1 MTSRQKVASTLASY
15 PATVTLHQT
24 QWIRWAELLGAVV
37 PFVLGLYSACFG
49 DTGALNTTTHGQQ
62 VGVGLALAAGAAVMI
77 ALAVRDLRRRR
88 SLTLDTN
95 GFRISCG
102 NNRAAYPWSDVQ
114 HFREVGDGD
123 LFAVGFD
130 LVSVAEAA
138 DKGADYY
145 YLRLRD
151 RYGLRGTD
159 LLSLLTQWHA
169 KALGLTNPKRD
180 SHTSAD

>member
-24 QWIRWAELLGAVV
+24 QWIRWAELVGAVV
-37 PFVLGLYSACFG
+37 PFVLGLYSAF
-49 DTGALNTTTHGQQ
+49 GQQ
-62 VGVGLALAAGAAVMI
+62 VGVGLALAAAAGVMI
-77 ALAVRDLRRRR
+77 LLAVRDLRRRR

-95 GFRISCG
+95 GFRISSG
-102 NNRAAYPWSDVQ
+102 GRRAEYPWSDVQ
-114 HFREVGDGD
+114 HFREAGDGE

-130 LVSVAEAA
+130 LVSVADAA
-138 DKGADYY
+138 DAGDDYY
-145 YLRLRD
+145 YLRLCHG
-151 RYGLRGTD
+151 YGLRGTD